1 MENKLKIVFAGS
13 PKSSSTILQSL
24 IDNSKVE
31 VPYVISQEHTG
42 FEVDLV
48 RAILAEM
55 GYGLSPIYVPFGRT
69 ARLLKD
75 DAVDIGLT
83 LNPAHTVDQSILS
96 EPYIIYQ
103 NVVVTRAV
111 PKNHIRAATQLVQI
125 TALCFASNKPESMMY
140 KAVILATAAHALQA
154 PQLKRAP
161 RAAAVSAIAP
171 APVWVAGSILGGA
184 AGTPFVVKATNSW
197 YSDPTVLKLP
207 SWTPPNKVFMP
218 VWTVLYGL
226 IGLTGYRAAVNSA
239 LPGLAVGHYIANL
252 AWAPLFFGL
261 KKLKLAAALQFALLG
276 SLAAVWSAF
285 KKDARLLI
293 PYAAWLSYATILN
306 LAICRLNPSGVQTV
320 EDRTPT
326 GVAALY

>member
-1 MENKLKIVFAGS
+1 MI
-13 PKSSSTILQSL
+13 
-24 IDNSKVE
+24 
-31 VPYVISQEHTG
+31 
-42 FEVDLV
+42 
-48 RAILAEM
+48 
-55 GYGLSPIYVPFGRT
+55 
-69 ARLLKD
+69 
-75 DAVDIGLT
+75 
-83 LNPAHTVDQSILS
+83 
-96 EPYIIYQ
+96 
-103 NVVVTRAV
+103 
-111 PKNHIRAATQLVQI
+111 
-125 TALCFASNKPESMMY
+125 Y
-140 KAVILATAAHALQA
+140 KAVIFATAAHALQA

-161 RAAAVSAIAP
+161 RAAAVSAVAP

-261 KKLKLAAALQFALLG
+261 KKLKLAA
-276 SLAAVWSAF
+276 VWSAF

-306 LAICRLNPSGVQTV
+306 LAICRLNPSGVRTV

>member
-1 MENKLKIVFAGS
+1 MPDHFCVHARRR
-13 PKSSSTILQSL
+13 
-24 IDNSKVE
+24 
-31 VPYVISQEHTG
+31 IS
-42 FEVDLV
+42 
-48 RAILAEM
+48 
-55 GYGLSPIYVPFGRT
+55 
-69 ARLLKD
+69 
-75 DAVDIGLT
+75 
-83 LNPAHTVDQSILS
+83 N
-96 EPYIIYQ
+96 
-103 NVVVTRAV
+103 
-111 PKNHIRAATQLVQI
+111 
-125 TALCFASNKPESMMY
+125 MY

-154 PQLKRAP
+154 PQLGAP

-171 APVWVAGSILGGA
+171 APAPVWGIAGSILGGA

-239 LPGLAVGHYIANL
+239 LPGLAVGHYVANL
-252 AWAPLFFGL
+252 RGRLCSLDSRSSSSRRRCSSVCA
-261 KKLKLAAALQFALLG
+261 G

-293 PYAAWLSYATILN
+293 PYAAWLSYATVLN
-306 LAICRLNPSGVQTV
+306 LAICRLNPAGVQTV

>member
-1 MENKLKIVFAGS
+1 
-13 PKSSSTILQSL
+13 
-24 IDNSKVE
+24 
-31 VPYVISQEHTG
+31 
-42 FEVDLV
+42 
-48 RAILAEM
+48 
-55 GYGLSPIYVPFGRT
+55 
-69 ARLLKD
+69 
-75 DAVDIGLT
+75 
-83 LNPAHTVDQSILS
+83 
-96 EPYIIYQ
+96 
-103 NVVVTRAV
+103 
-111 PKNHIRAATQLVQI
+111 
-125 TALCFASNKPESMMY
+125 MY
-140 KAVILATAAHALQA
+140 KAVLVLASAHALQA

-161 RAAAVSAIAP
+161 RAATVSAIAP

-239 LPGLAVGHYIANL
+239 LPGLAVAHYVANL

-261 KKLKLAAALQFALLG
+261 KKLKLAAALQFGLLG